1 MTRRLGVLLALAGL
15 VALEAA
21 VARAYVARGTAWHLL
36 VHTAIGCGLGL
47 AVGAAVSS
55 VRGRPVPGL
64 GWAVIGQVV
73 SIAPDLAFLYLRL
86 PHQRWMDVFVGPISI
101 HTAPQP
107 LLVAVGVF
115 LLGGWGWWLASG
127 VGRRAG
133 GAVLGLA
140 AVGLLA
146 AALVAHRP
154 IPTRLVDYQQQL
166 AARGISASAFW
177 CR

>member
-1 MTRRLGVLLALAGL
+1 MIRRLGALLALAGL
-15 VALEAA
+15 AALEWE
-21 VARAYVARGTAWHLL
+21 VARAYITRGTAWHLL
-36 VHTAIGCGLGL
+36 VHSALGFGLGL
-47 AVGAAVSS
+47 AAGALVSS
-55 VRGRPVPGL
+55 ARGRPVPGL
-64 GWAVIGQVV
+64 GWAVIGQAV
-73 SIAPDLAFLYLRL
+73 SIAPDVAFLYLRL
-86 PHQRWMDVFVGPISI
+86 PHQRWMDVFVGHISI

-127 VGRRAG
+127 VGRRTG

-140 AVGLLA
+140 AVGLLT
-146 AALVAHRP
+146 AALAAHRP

-166 AARGISASAFW
+166 AARGIPASAFW